1 MKKVCQQTCNQI
13 FCGLAMKEQKRG
25 GTFKKRCFVLRIFN
39 LLTGTSKE
47 FMDLR

>member
-1 MKKVCQQTCNQI
+1 MKKFGQPTCNQI
-13 FCGLAMKEQKRG
+13 LCGLAMKELKRG
-25 GTFKKRCFVLRIFN
+25 GTFKLRCFVLRIFN